1 MTPSGLPAFLDR
13 IATPIAAGSAGLAGW
28 RRYGLAALLGVAA
41 ALALPPFHVLPLL
54 WVAFPVLLWQIEG
67 CMAKRQAF
75 ALGWCFGFGFFVA
88 GLYWIANALTVD
100 TARFWWL
107 IPLAAVG
114 LPALLALF
122 TALTVLAVHLL
133 RLRGLALALGFAL
146 FWLVAEYLRG
156 HILTGFPWNL
166 LGYVWAP
173 SDAMLQL
180 AALTG
185 IYGLSLVTVLAA
197 CLPAVRSRGAM
208 AAAVALLLLVWGGG
222 AVRLAGAPAADD
234 PALRVEGVLL
244 RLVQANIPQ
253 REKWAG
259 LNPRDHLIRHLE
271 LSARPAPGDRSTLG
285 PTPGPTHVLWP
296 ETAVAY
302 LLNEDIQARALVGRV
317 APDGGAVLTG
327 AIRVKRPAGE
337 RPRYWNSLHAIG
349 PGGLVQA
356 TYDKAHLVP
365 FGEYVPLRQ
374 IFGFLPAV
382 ATSLDF
388 QRGPGPRSIEVP
400 GLPPVSPLI
409 CYEAIFPGAVADP
422 DNRPGW
428 LLNVTNDGWYG
439 YSTGPFQHF
448 QIARLRA
455 VEEGLPLV
463 RVANTGISGVVDP
476 YGRVVARLGLE
487 EAGFLDAPLPVALT
501 PTPYARWG
509 DAPLAGLALLLA
521 TLLLAPLAAPRG
533 RLTWPRQH

>member
-13 IATPIAAGSAGLAGW
+13 LAARSAAIIGW
-28 RRYGLAALLGVAA
+28 RRYGLAMLLGTAA
-41 ALALPPFHVLPLL
+41 ALALPPFHMLPLL
-54 WVAFPVLLWQIEG
+54 WVAFPVLLWQIAG
-67 CMAKRQAF
+67 CTAKRQAF

-107 IPLAAVG
+107 MPLAAVG

-133 RLRGLALALGFAL
+133 RLRGLALTLGFAL
-146 FWLVAEYLRG
+146 FWLIAEYLRG

-166 LGYVWAP
+166 LGYAWAMP
-173 SDAMLQL
+173 AGGADAMLQL

-197 CLPAVRSRGAM
+197 CLPAVRSRRAM
-208 AAAVALLLLVWGGG
+208 AAAVALLVLVWGGG
-222 AVRLAGAPAADD
+222 AVRLAGAPAVDD

-259 LNPRDHLIRHLE
+259 LNPRGHLIRHLE
-271 LSARPAPGDRSTLG
+271 LSARPVPGAAL
-285 PTPGPTHVLWP
+285 THVLWP

-302 LLNEDIQARALVGRV
+302 LLNEDIQARALIGRV

-327 AIRVKRPAGE
+327 AIRVERAPGE
-337 RPRYWNSLHAIG
+337 PPRYWNSLHAIG

-388 QRGPGPRSIEVP
+388 QRGPGPRSIQVP

-487 EAGFLDAPLPVALT
+487 EAGFLDAPLPAALA

-521 TLLLAPLAAPRG
+521 ALLVAATIGFG
-533 RLTWPRQH
+533 RRSTR